1 MSDTYLCRGDDGQLY
16 RISKEQLKAY
26 KVDPK
31 DPAAKEAETL
41 EKMHAAAKKATLP
54 IHTDAVCFIAMK
66 ERGKK

>member
-31 DPAAKEAETL
+31 DPAAKEADTL
-41 EKMHAAAKKATLP
+41 
-54 IHTDAVCFIAMK
+54 
-66 ERGKK
+66 